1 MSTSDTPTECPECKA
16 DLKGPEIPADI
27 RHLYGGYANYSRV
40 INVYVRDLDRG
51 VAWRCPDCG
60 HAWQR

>member
-1 MSTSDTPTECPECKA
+1 MSTEPESCPECKA
-16 DLKGPEIPADI
+16 SFKGPEIPPEWRD
-27 RHLYGGYANYSRV
+27 LYGDKANYSRV
-40 INVYVRDLDRG
+40 INVYDQRLDRG